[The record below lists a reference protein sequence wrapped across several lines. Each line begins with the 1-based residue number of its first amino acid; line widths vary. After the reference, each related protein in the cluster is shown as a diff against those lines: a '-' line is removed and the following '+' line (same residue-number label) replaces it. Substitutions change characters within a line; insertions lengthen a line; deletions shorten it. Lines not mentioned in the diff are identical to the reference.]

1 MIPDRLWMDA
11 RLHAADV
18 HVWCALAYVAR
29 GREAIDPT
37 NAALAKLVNL
47 SERSVSDSIT
57 RLAATG
63 FVARTGKGR
72 NRTLALRPE
81 GDGTP
86 APGLVLK
93 VVG

>member
-1 MIPDRLWMDA
+1 MVNLRA
-11 RLHAADV
+11 H
-18 HVWCALAYVAR
+18 H
-29 GREAIDPT
+29 PT

-47 SERSVSDSIT
+47 SERSVSDSIA
-57 RLAATG
+57 RLASTG

-86 APGLVLK
+86 LPGLALRVI
-93 VVG
+93 G